1 MTPSQIDDAVL
12 AVADEHWHKV
22 AMIIIRAAEKL
33 GSELTEGD
41 AGYELVA
48 QRIAA
53 LVEDGRL
60 VSQGDLS
67 RWRHS
72 EVRLP

>member
-12 AVADEHWHKV
+12 AVADERWHKV
-22 AMIIIRAAEKL
+22 AMIIIRAAERL
-33 GSELTEGD
+33 GSQLPQGD
-41 AGYELVA
+41 AGHDLIA

-60 VSQGDLS
+60 IAQGDIS

>member
-1 MTPSQIDDAVL
+1 MTPSKIDEAVL
-12 AVADEHWHKV
+12 GVAEERWQKV
-22 AMIIIRAAEKL
+22 AMMIIRAAEKL
-33 GSELTEGD
+33 GSELPEGD
-41 AGYELVA
+41 AGYELVG
-48 QRIAA
+48 QRIVA

-60 VSQGDLS
+60 VSQGDIS